1 MAADRE
7 NAKKRA
13 TSAGNGTNG
22 EPRPVWR
29 DHNLRIVFCVTLMA
43 VLGTSS
49 VTPAFPRI
57 VEELGVSRGQVALLI
72 TFFTLP
78 GVFLTPVSGV
88 LLDKLG
94 RRKVLVPA
102 LLLFGVAG
110 GACAFVRDFETLLAL
125 RALQGAGAAALGATN
140 VTLIGDLYS
149 GRERTAALGYNSSV
163 LSVGTASYPAIGGV
177 LATFAWY
184 YPFALPVLAIP
195 VAVLVMLSLH
205 NPESRNDQGLKEYVG
220 SVAERVN
227 DRVVIGLFIG
237 SLVTFTILFGALITY
252 LPILM
257 AERFDSPPY
266 LTGAVVATASIT
278 TALTSTQAGRLSARF
293 SPETLIRISFLL
305 YAVALALV
313 PLVPVVWLLLVPTVV
328 FGVAQSLNLP
338 ASFSLLNEAAPDEN
352 RGAFISINSTI
363 LRLGQTLGPLLMVV
377 AAVPFGLTGAYLAF
391 AVLSALMSLV
401 ALVLIRP
408 RKPFVHLRK

>member
-1 MAADRE
+1 MADRE
-7 NAKKRA
+7 KAKARTTGA
-13 TSAGNGTNG
+13 DG

-29 DHNLRIVFCVTLMA
+29 DHNLQIVFCVTLMA

-78 GVFLTPVSGV
+78 GVLLTPVSGV
-88 LLDKLG
+88 LLDKVG
-94 RRKVLVPA
+94 RRKVLVPS
-102 LLLFGVAG
+102 LILFGVAG

-177 LATFAWY
+177 LATLAWY

-205 NPESRNDQGLKEYVG
+205 NPESHNDQGLKEYVG

-257 AERFDSPPY
+257 SERFGSPPY
-266 LTGAVVATASIT
+266 LTGAVVATSSLT

-293 SPETLIRISFLL
+293 SPEALIRFSFLL

-352 RGAFISINSTI
+352 RGAFISINSTV

-377 AAVPFGLTGAYLAF
+377 AAMPFGLTGAYLAF
-391 AVLSALMSLV
+391 AVLAALMSLV

-408 RKPFVHLRK
+408 RKSFIHPRK